1 MKMNKWTVGLTALGV
16 VSLASAVRA
25 EEKMSTVQTALSA
38 TTLSGYVDTS
48 AQYNPGPG
56 AGQLV
61 PGYYLNDSRY
71 ANGFN
76 LDVVALNIEKKLTD
90 AEWVAGYAV
99 DLWMGPQANQLGTT
113 STFGGPTSDFAI
125 KQAYV
130 ALRVPVG
137 TGLTMKLGV
146 FDSPL
151 GYESVASVG
160 SDGVLKNPNFT
171 RSYGCTMEPST
182 FTGLLAS
189 YQVVEM
195 VKITAGIADTYGSQ
209 INQRI
214 ADQTASNA
222 SGVTKPASFL
232 TYMGAVEVTAPESTG
247 FLEGSK
253 LWAGIVNG
261 FNSSTPANAA
271 GVQADQTS
279 FYVGATVN
287 TPIKQLTA
295 GVAYD
300 YVSVNAQPLTW
311 DNSGYANAVAGYL
324 SFKATEKMSLHG
336 RAEYATHGGPSV
348 NGLPNRV
355 LGLTGTVQYDLWL
368 NVITR
373 LEARFDRNL
382 NGPDSSNPAGGN
394 VYGWDPNAGAFGS
407 ATSQNAF
414 MLALNVI
421 YKF

>member
-25 EEKMSTVQTALSA
+25 EEKMSAVQTALSA

-48 AQYNPGPG
+48 AQFNPGPG
-56 AGQLV
+56 ASMNV
-61 PGYYLNDSRY
+61 PGYYLNDPRY

-76 LDVVALNIEKKLTD
+76 LDVVGLTVEKALTD
-90 AEWVAGYAV
+90 AEWDAGYKA
-99 DLWMGPQANQLGTT
+99 DLWMGPAANNLGST
-113 STFGGPTSDFAI
+113 STFGGTTSDFAI

-130 ALRVPVG
+130 ALRAPLG
-137 TGLTMKLGV
+137 TGLNLKMGV
-146 FDSPL
+146 FDSPI
-151 GYESVASVG
+151 GYESIVSGA
-160 SDGVLKNPNFT
+160 NPNFT

-195 VKITAGIADTYGSQ
+195 VKLTAGVADTYGSQ

-214 ADQTASNA
+214 VVE
-222 SGVTKPASFL
+222 SGGTKPASFL

-247 FLEGSK
+247 FLQGSK
-253 LWAGIVNG
+253 LYAGIING
-261 FNSSTPANAA
+261 FNSSTPAGGDGFTGGQN
-271 GVQADQTS
+271 ADQTS

-287 TPIKQLTA
+287 TPIKELKA

-300 YVSVNAQPLTW
+300 YVSVNSQMLTSF
-311 DNSGYANAVAGYL
+311 NSGYANAIAGYL
-324 SFKATEKMSLHG
+324 SFQATEKMSLHG
-336 RAEYATHGGPSV
+336 RAEYATHGGGTISTFD
-348 NGLPNRV
+348 GTTATTSIPNRV
-355 LGLTGTVQYDLWL
+355 LALTGTVQYDLWA

-373 LEARFDRNL
+373 LEARFDRDL
-382 NGPDSSNPAGGN
+382 NGANSF
-394 VYGWDPNAGAFGS
+394 GWDPNAGITGS
-407 ATSQNAF
+407 PTSQNAF
-414 MLALNVI
+414 LLALNVI